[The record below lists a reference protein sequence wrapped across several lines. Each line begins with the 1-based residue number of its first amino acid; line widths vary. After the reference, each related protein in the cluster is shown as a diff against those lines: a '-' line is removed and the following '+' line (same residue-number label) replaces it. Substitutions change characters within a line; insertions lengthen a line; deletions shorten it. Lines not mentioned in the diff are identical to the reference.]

1 MTMTRNTFL
10 KGALSG
16 VVLAAM
22 PRVAFG
28 AGGALHFKMGFTDPE
43 NSNYVQGGKKIAEEV
58 AKLTDNR
65 VLIDVYG
72 SSQLGNERDMY
83 EGAQIGSIDVP
94 TVVNTVL
101 SSFIPE
107 MTVLDQP
114 FIFDTV
120 DQAHA
125 AIDGKL
131 GKLIADKARVQGVHI
146 VGWLESGFRN
156 VFSNRPITKVDEFA
170 NFKIRTME
178 NRMQI
183 AAFNALGATA
193 TPMAYGELF
202 TALQQRTVDGCENA
216 VGNMLASRFYEV
228 LKHVTYTNHQYTYI
242 AVGFSDNAWSQI
254 PKDLQPKVL
263 EGVSRGVAF
272 QRQLL
277 LDYNADSVG
286 KLKGLGVSF
295 HDIDRAAVK
304 AKVVP
309 ALAQFRKSMPKPWL
323 DALAEYTA

>member
-1 MTMTRNTFL
+1 MAITRNMFL
-10 KGALSG
+10 KGAMSG
-16 VVLAAM
+16 LVLATV
-22 PRVAFG
+22 PRFAFAADG
-28 AGGALHFKMGFTDPE
+28 AVRLKMGFTDPE

-58 AKLTDNR
+58 AKLTGNR

-120 DQAHA
+120 AQAHA

-131 GKLIADKARVQGVHI
+131 GQLAADKARAQGVHI

-156 VFSNRPITKVDEFA
+156 VFSNRPITKIEDFSG
-170 NFKIRTME
+170 FKIRTME

-228 LKHVTYTNHQYTYI
+228 LKLVTYTNHQYTYI
-242 AVGFSDNAWSQI
+242 GVGFSDNAWNRI
-254 PKDLQPKVL
+254 PKDLHPQVI
-263 EGVSRGVAF
+263 EGVRRGVAF

-286 KLKGLGVSF
+286 KLKDLGVSF
-295 HDIDRAAVK
+295 HEIDRDAVK

>member
-1 MTMTRNTFL
+1 MDITRKTFL
-10 KGALSG
+10 TSALSG

-22 PRVAFG
+22 PRFAVA
-28 AGGALHFKMGFTDPE
+28 ADGALHFKMGFTDPE
-43 NSNYVQGGKKIAEEV
+43 NSNYVQGGKKIASEV
-58 AKLTDNR
+58 AALTDGR
-65 VLIDVYG
+65 VQIDVYG

-83 EGAQIGSIDVP
+83 EGAQIGAIDVP

-101 SSFIPE
+101 SGFIPE
-107 MTVLDQP
+107 MIVLDQP
-114 FIFDTV
+114 FLFDNV

-125 AIDGKL
+125 AIDGKV
-131 GKLIADKARVQGVHI
+131 GKLIEAKALAQGVHI

-156 VFSNRPITKVDEFA
+156 VFSDRPITKVEDFK

-228 LKHVTYTNHQYTYI
+228 LKNVTYTNHQYAYI
-242 AVGFSDNAWSQI
+242 AVGFSDKAWSQI
-254 PKDLQPKVL
+254 PNDLKPKVQ
-263 EGVSRGVAF
+263 EGVRRGVQF

-277 LDYNADSVG
+277 LDYNAKSVG
-286 KLKGLGVSF
+286 ELKTLGVAF
-295 HDIDRAAVK
+295 HDIDREAVK
-304 AKVVP
+304 NTVLP